1 MYLTQRK
8 LLILRDHFCNFFSKN
23 IFLRVSKKFFLKK
36 VRGALRPAHARI
48 TKALESTHTHP
59 KKSRFYYRRPL
70 RP

>member
-8 LLILRDHFCNFFSKN
+8 LLILRYHFCYFFTK
-23 IFLRVSKKFFLKK
+23 IFFLRVRKKVFLKK